1 MRDLN
6 EIRKDITATDYQI
19 KELFLK
25 RMSLAE
31 EVAHYKIQSGDKILK
46 ADREQELLDTMVQN
60 LPENI
65 RPNFS
70 SVLKSTIRVSRKHQ
84 YEEVLRKQPE
94 KLQIESYL
102 RDDNPAI
109 VCYQGLPASYQH
121 RAARILY
128 PRAQYEYAGTFED
141 VFRKVAEKQADVGI
155 VPVENSTAGTINEV
169 YDLLVKYNLYI
180 NRSHVCRIRHCLAG
194 VPGTVFTQIHEV
206 YSHPQALGQCSQY
219 IDDHSFHANRTSNTA
234 VAADFVS
241 KEKNPAYAAICS
253 PEAAEMYGL
262 EILQE
267 NINDCKFN
275 QTRFIA
281 ISRKLTAEKTD
292 DRISMVFTIPHVCGS
307 LSSTLSIFSDYE
319 SNLTEIHSRPQVD
332 MPWTYRFYVDFSGN
346 LLEDNI
352 RCMLYQLIE
361 ELPFVKLLG
370 CYQVSQS
377 S

>member
-46 ADREQELLDTMVQN
+46 ADREQELLDSMIQN
-60 LPENI
+60 MPENI

-84 YEEVLRKQPE
+84 YEEVLRENPE
-94 KLQIESYL
+94 KLKIESQS
-102 RDDNPAI
+102 RDDHPAI

-128 PRAQYEYAGTFED
+128 PRAQYEHTDTFED
-141 VFRKVAEKQADVGI
+141 VFRKIADGQAGVGI

-180 NRSHVCRIRHCLAG
+180 NRSHICRIRHCLAG
-194 VPGTVFTQIHEV
+194 IPGAQMEQIHDV
-206 YSHPQALGQCSQY
+206 YSHPQALGQCSHY
-219 IDDHSFHANRTSNTA
+219 IENHGFHANRTSNTA
-234 VAADFVS
+234 VAADFV
-241 KEKNPAYAAICS
+241 KTENNPHYAAICS
-253 PEAAEMYGL
+253 PEAAALYGL

-267 NINDCKFN
+267 NVNDCKFN

-281 ISRKLTAEKTD
+281 ISRSLTAEKTD

-352 RCMLYQLIE
+352 RCLVYQLME